1 MFTTAEARYNAWV
14 HEHYRFLLRSAWAL
28 TGSRAVAEDVVQDC
42 FASAWRFRE
51 QLKQAESARAWLFQI
66 MRRNAY
72 RYMAPA
78 PVALDGDELPEQAAP
93 DAGLDDKLD
102 VVKALAR
109 IAPIHREV
117 LVLYYFDDMPTAQMA
132 DALEV
137 APGTVLSRLARAR
150 DALRIAMAGP
160 DQAERGAPTE
170 GRVATL
176 RKV

>member
-1 MFTTAEARYNAWV
+1 MFSSAESRYNSWV
-14 HEHYRFLLRSAWAL
+14 REHYRFLLRSAWAL
-28 TGSRAVAEDVVQDC
+28 TGSRAIAEDVVQDC
-42 FASAWRFRE
+42 FAAAWRFRD

-72 RYMAPA
+72 RYLAPG
-78 PVALDGDELPEQAAP
+78 PVSIDGDELPEQAAP
-93 DAGLDDKLD
+93 DAGLDEKLD

-132 DALEV
+132 EALEV

-150 DALRIAMAGP
+150 DALKAVMTEPSAAGP
-160 DQAERGAPTE
+160 TSRSEGA
-170 GRVATL
+170 AAHL